1 MKPSYKNLG
10 KVCITPNGF
19 WNRQKEYER
28 ISIVTDKFT
37 GKSYISK
44 KDVPAGV
51 SINNQEYWQPISSTG
66 YKNNNIIIINDVDRH
81 NNIIPYTLRQAVNS
95 IVAEDRRPGLILGF
109 YGLNTNEVD
118 NKYTWYLYQF
128 NSNTVDDW
136 NKLSCWESVYNN
148 INKFKG
154 YFLNEELLIKQFP
167 LPTIGDFAFIGEDL
181 EHAINYVCV
190 ENGQWKRTV
199 TPAIQFADK
208 YKAIYS
214 KNVEDFSAAS
224 EDSYANRANCDALG
238 RVIHN
243 TYVTISELQ
252 SIIAEEVKKQ
262 LSTQ

>member
-118 NKYTWYLYQF
+118 NKY
-128 NSNTVDDW
+128 
-136 NKLSCWESVYNN
+136 
-148 INKFKG
+148 I
-154 YFLNEELLIKQFP
+154 
-167 LPTIGDFAFIGEDL
+167 
-181 EHAINYVCV
+181 
-190 ENGQWKRTV
+190 
-199 TPAIQFADK
+199 
-208 YKAIYS
+208 
-214 KNVEDFSAAS
+214 
-224 EDSYANRANCDALG
+224 
-238 RVIHN
+238 
-243 TYVTISELQ
+243 
-252 SIIAEEVKKQ
+252 
-262 LSTQ
+262 

>member
-81 NNIIPYTLRQAVNS
+81 NNIIPYTLRQAINS

-214 KNVEDFSAAS
+214 KDVKDFSAVA